1 MENKKGEKMKAC
13 PFCKG
18 NIKICKINH
27 MHKWKDEFYLFE
39 NIRAEVCKQ
48 CGEVFFFPDTL
59 KLIDKCIVEKKKGK
73 KTISVP
79 VIEIADMAVM

>member
-1 MENKKGEKMKAC
+1 MKTC